1 MRYDILTIFPEF
13 FESPF
18 SFGIL
23 KKAQEKGLLDIQ
35 THDIREHTEDK
46 HKTVD
51 DTPYGGGGG
60 MLMKI
65 APLASAIEDIK
76 STSRKSLV
84 VLTTPDG
91 EKFSDKMAR
100 ELAEYEQII
109 IVCGRYEGVDE
120 RIRELYVDREIS
132 IGDYVLSGGENA
144 ASVIVESVSRFIPGV
159 LGNALS
165 PENDSFN
172 QSLLEYPQY
181 TRPEE
186 FKGSK
191 VPDVLLSGNHGEI
204 DEWRRKESIKRTFKK
219 RPDMLDNAILKNEDI
234 EVIKK
239 LKETDSPTFKLYIAL
254 IHYPVYNNR
263 FKIITTAFTNLD
275 VHDIARSAVTYGIK
289 SFYLV
294 QPNLEQ
300 QKLVNRV
307 LKHWTEGE
315 GASFNKSRSE
325 ALNLVAL
332 RNTLE
337 DVALEIEEIE
347 GEKPVTIVTD
357 ARSADNMIGF
367 EGLRELIFSE
377 EQKPYLL
384 LLGTGW
390 GLAQEIMERADYRLK
405 PVSGYTNYN
414 HLSVRSAAAIILDR
428 LLSCKI

>member
-109 IVCGRYEGVDE
+109 IICGRYEGVDE

-172 QSLLEYPQY
+172 QGLLEYPQY

-186 FKGSK
+186 FKESK

-275 VHDIARSAVTYGIK
+275 VHDIARSAVTYGVK

>member
-109 IVCGRYEGVDE
+109 IICGRYEGVDE

-172 QSLLEYPQY
+172 QGLLEYPQY

-186 FKGSK
+186 FKESK

-204 DEWRRKESIKRTFKK
+204 DEWRRKGSIKRTFKK

-275 VHDIARSAVTYGIK
+275 VHDIARSAVTYGVK

>member
-172 QSLLEYPQY
+172 QGLLEYPQY

>member
-76 STSRKSLV
+76 NTSRKSLV

-100 ELAEYEQII
+100 ELADYEQII

-144 ASVIVESVSRFIPGV
+144 ASVIVESVSRFIPGI
-159 LGNALS
+159 LGNELS
-165 PENDSFN
+165 SQNDSFKEG
-172 QSLLEYPQY
+172 LLEYPQY

-275 VHDIARSAVTYGIK
+275 VHDIARAAVTYGVK

>member
-23 KKAQEKGLLDIQ
+23 KKSQDKGLIDIQ
-35 THDIREHTEDK
+35 THDIREHSEDK
-46 HKTVD
+46 HRTVD

-65 APLASAIEDIK
+65 EPVASTLESIK
-76 STSRKSLV
+76 TVGKRLV

-100 ELAEYEQII
+100 ELADYDQVVII
-109 IVCGRYEGVDE
+109 CGRYEGVDE

-159 LGNALS
+159 LGNSLS
-165 PENDSFN
+165 PQNDSFN
-172 QSLLEYPQY
+172 QGLLEYPQY

-186 FKGSK
+186 FKETK
-191 VPDVLLSGNHGEI
+191 VPEVLLSGNHGDI
-204 DEWRRKESIKRTFKK
+204 DEWRREESIKRTFKK
-219 RPDMLDNAILKNEDI
+219 RPDMLDNTLLRKKDI
-234 EVIKK
+234 ELIKE
-239 LKETDSPTFKLYIAL
+239 LKEKASPTFKLYIAL

-275 VHDIARSAVTYGIK
+275 VHDIARSSVTYGVK
-289 SFYLV
+289 TFYLV
-294 QPNLEQ
+294 QPNMEQ

-325 ALNLVAL
+325 ALDLVAL
-332 RNTLE
+332 RNTLQ
-337 DVALEIEEIE
+337 DVVIEIEEIE

-367 EGLRELIFSE
+367 EDLRELIFSE

-390 GLAQEIMERADYRLK
+390 GLAQEIMESADYRLK

>member
-1 MRYDILTIFPEF
+1 MRYDILTIFPEL

-23 KKAQEKGLLDIQ
+23 KKAQEKGLLDIR
-35 THDIREHTEDK
+35 THDIREYSEDK

-65 APLASAIEDIK
+65 GPVASALENVKNTDK
-76 STSRKSLV
+76 KSLV

-100 ELAEYEQII
+100 ELADYDQITI
-109 IVCGRYEGVDE
+109 ICGRYEGVDE

-144 ASVIVESVSRFIPGV
+144 ASVIIESVSRFIPGV

-165 PENDSFN
+165 PQNDSFN
-172 QSLLEYPQY
+172 QGLLEYPQY

-186 FKGSK
+186 FKGRK
-191 VPDVLLSGNHGEI
+191 VPDVLLSGNHGDI
-204 DEWRRKESIKRTFKK
+204 DEWRKKESIKRTFKK
-219 RPDMLDNAILKNEDI
+219 RPDMLDNAILKTEDI
-234 EVIKK
+234 ELIKE
-239 LKETDSPTFKLYIAL
+239 LKDTSSPTFKAYIAL

-263 FKIITTAFTNLD
+263 FKIINTAFTNLD
-275 VHDIARSAVTYGIK
+275 VHDIARSAVTYGVET
-289 SFYLV
+289 FYLV

-315 GASFNKSRSE
+315 GASFNESRSE
-325 ALNLVAL
+325 ALNIVTL

-337 DVALEIEEIE
+337 EVVLEIEEIE
-347 GEKPVTIVTD
+347 GKKPVTIVTD

-367 EGLRELIFSE
+367 EDLRELIFSG

-390 GLAQEIMERADYRLK
+390 GLAQEIMESADYRLK

-428 LLSCKI
+428 LFSCKI